1 MTDMMNIFILG
12 LLYGFTICSLSC
24 MPYLAPYAI
33 GAGGGFSE
41 GVKGSVTF
49 VSGKIFTY
57 SLLGGI
63 AAYFGNEVITLNTN
77 TVSYMLGAVL
87 VAVGVS
93 MLRKKKKGSCS
104 DSRIKKKIIRQYSG
118 RLPLFTLGVMT
129 SLLPCLPLSA
139 LFLMAANSGIIYK
152 GAAYGFLFGSGLI
165 ISPIILA
172 GGFLGF
178 LSGRLGMEM
187 PDMKSFMKVCSA
199 VMMIFMGGV
208 EFLKGFYF

>member
-1 MTDMMNIFILG
+1 MTDLMNIFILG
-12 LLYGFTICSLSC
+12 LLYGFTTCSLSC
-24 MPYLAPYAI
+24 MPYLAPYTI
-33 GAGGGFSE
+33 GTGGGFRE
-41 GVKGSVTF
+41 GIRGSVIF

-57 SLLGGI
+57 SLMGGF
-63 AAYFGNEVITLNTN
+63 AAYFGSEIVKMNTKA
-77 TVSYMLGAVL
+77 VSYLFGVVLIAIGFLMLF
-87 VAVGVS
+87 
-93 MLRKKKKGSCS
+93 RKNKTACS
-104 DSRIKKKIIRQYSG
+104 DKGVKKRVLTQYSG
-118 RLPLFTLGVMT
+118 KFPLFTIGIMT

-152 GAAYGFLFGSGLI
+152 GVAYGFLFGGGLI

-178 LSGRLGMEM
+178 LSGRLGIER

-208 EFLKGFYF
+208 EFLKGLNL